1 MNLKH
6 KEFFFLILLF
16 SVSSI
21 FIPQE
26 AYASNDYSCPS
37 SYSQNEITYE
47 LSEDEGLE
55 ISENDQTASLKCSYV
70 ANIDGEDNY
79 AYFQVDFVMFDEG
92 EYYEPQ
98 ENDCSGKVTEEFSPL
113 QINYEYFYTH
123 VYVKESY
130 DIEDNEHYSE
140 DASTCFA
147 QNLSSILVDDAYFC
161 PGFEDVSIPLECDPE
176 EEFDVVVILSSATEA
191 QNGLVSEQHIPDW
204 IKNNAAWWAA
214 DQITDDDFSMGIEFM
229 IKERFIIIPIVEVAS
244 EKSDEIPSW
253 VKNNA
258 AWWSEGVISDTEFI
272 NGLQFLI
279 SNGIIQVS

>member
-1 MNLKH
+1 MK
-6 KEFFFLILLF
+6 KFFFIILLF
-16 SVSSI
+16 SVFGI
-21 FIPQE
+21 FIPQDVF
-26 AYASNDYSCPS
+26 ASNDYSCPS
-37 SYSQNEITYE
+37 SYSQNEITYL

-70 ANIDGEDNY
+70 ANMDGEDNI
-79 AYFQVDFVMFDEG
+79 ANFQVDFVMFDEG

-98 ENDCSGKVTEEFSPL
+98 ENDCSGKVLEEFSPL
-113 QINYEYFYTH
+113 RINYEYFYAH
-123 VYVKESY
+123 VYVKENY
-130 DIEDNEHYSE
+130 DIEDNEYYSE
-140 DASTCFA
+140 DAATCFA
-147 QNLSSILVDDAYFC
+147 QNLSSIVVDDAYFC

-176 EEFDVVVILSSATEA
+176 EEFDVVDISSNATEA

-204 IKNNAAWWAA
+204 IKNNAAWWSA

-229 IKERFIIIPIVEVAS
+229 IKERFIKIPIVETAS

-258 AWWSEGVISDTEFI
+258 GWWSEGVISDTEFI

>member
-1 MNLKH
+1 MNPQH
-6 KEFFFLILLF
+6 KEIFFLILFISVFGIF
-16 SVSSI
+16 SPQDI
-21 FIPQE
+21 F
-26 AYASNDYSCPS
+26 ASDHYSCPT

-70 ANIDGEDNY
+70 ANIDGENNY

-98 ENDCSGKVTEEFSPL
+98 ENDCSGKVTEEFSPPR
-113 QINYEYFYTH
+113 INYEYFYAH

-130 DIEDNEHYSE
+130 DIEDNEYYSE
-140 DASTCFA
+140 DAATCFA
-147 QNLSSILVDDAYFC
+147 QNLSSIIVDDVYFC
-161 PGFEDVSIPLECDPE
+161 PGFEDVSMALECDPE
-176 EEFDVVVILSSATEA
+176 EEFEVIDISSNATKP
-191 QNGLVSEQHIPDW
+191 QDGLVSEQHIPDW
-204 IKNNAAWWAA
+204 IKNNAGWWAA

-229 IKERFIIIPIVEVAS
+229 IKEGFIKLPPTEVAS
-244 EKSDEIPSW
+244 EKSSEIPDW

-258 AWWSEGVISDTEFI
+258 GWWSEGQISDDDFV

-279 SNGIIQVS
+279 SNGIISVA